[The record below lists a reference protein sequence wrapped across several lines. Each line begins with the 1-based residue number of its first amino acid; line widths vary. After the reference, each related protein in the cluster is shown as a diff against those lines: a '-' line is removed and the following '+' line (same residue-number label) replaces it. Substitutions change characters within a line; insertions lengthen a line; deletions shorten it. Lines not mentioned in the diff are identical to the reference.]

1 MLGHAKFSVF
11 YPKYLILILIIAET
25 PEQLQK
31 MAFMTMGESIL
42 NQNHSI
48 HNAGLGK

>member
-1 MLGHAKFSVF
+1 MLGHAKFSIF
-11 YPKYLILILIIAET
+11 YPKCLILILIIAET
-25 PEQLQK
+25 SEQSQK
-31 MAFMTMGESIL
+31 MAFMAMDESIL